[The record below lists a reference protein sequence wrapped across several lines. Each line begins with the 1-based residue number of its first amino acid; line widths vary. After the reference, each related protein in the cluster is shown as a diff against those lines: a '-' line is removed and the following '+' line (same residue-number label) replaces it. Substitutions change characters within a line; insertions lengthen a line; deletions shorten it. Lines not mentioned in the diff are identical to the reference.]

1 MNNGQD
7 VDGLCDLLDRLLD
20 VGAVIKGSIVISVAE
35 IDMIYVEVAVLI
47 AAADRVLTDKY
58 QTRKLLQ

>member
-1 MNNGQD
+1 MDNERN

-20 VGAVIKGSIVISVAE
+20 VGAVIKGSIVISVAD

-47 AAADRVLTDKY
+47 AAADRVLAGANPSREFV
-58 QTRKLLQ
+58 Q